1 MKSLEQLK
9 ESIKDFKTRCIQ
21 SEMEAKD
28 NLGGCG
34 IDFDCLKL
42 IIKSKKVIG
51 KTRVNQKM
59 PWDEDYN
66 K

>member
-1 MKSLEQLK
+1 
-9 ESIKDFKTRCIQ
+9 
-21 SEMEAKD
+21 MEAKD